1 MKSSKLLS
9 VLVLFTATFALSTA
23 QARPQPAPAAD
34 FAEKQ
39 AAWEKH
45 EELVGSSPYAG
56 LEWRSVGPVVQGGR
70 LVDMEVVPGQPYT
83 FYAAYASGGLWK
95 TINNGH
101 TFEPLF
107 DDKATLIMG
116 DIAVDP
122 NNPETVWVGT
132 GENNSSRSSYGGMGI
147 YRSDDGGQSWSYMGL
162 GDTDRIGRILIDP
175 NDSNTVYVAALGKLY
190 TPGGQRGIFRTTD
203 GGKNWQQVL
212 KGGEWTGII

>member
-1 MKSSKLLS
+1 MFVLITTLLM
-9 VLVLFTATFALSTA
+9 TMTA
-23 QARPQPAPAAD
+23 QARSTPDSAAD
-34 FAEKQ
+34 YAEKQ

-45 EELVGSSPYAG
+45 QQLVASSPYAG
-56 LEWRSVGPVVQGGR
+56 LKWRSVGPVVQGGR

-95 TINNGH
+95 TTNNGH

-107 DDKATLIMG
+107 DNQSSIIMG

-132 GENNSSRSSYGGMGI
+132 GENNSSRSSYGGMGV
-147 YRSDDGGQSWSYMGL
+147 YRSDDGGQSWIYMGL

-175 NDSNTVYVAALGKLY
+175 NDSDTIYVAALGKLY
-190 TPGGQRGIFRTTD
+190 TPGGQRGIFRSKD
-203 GGKNWQQVL
+203 GGKTWQQVIR
-212 KGGEWTGII
+212 GGDRKSVV